1 MYTDLTNHTNPEEDL
16 MKANSLLSN
25 PFYLKMKYC
34 FSRKK
39 FRLYPNNHHSHC
51 LITADE

>member
-1 MYTDLTNHTNPEEDL
+1 MYTGLTNHTNPEEDL

-39 FRLYPNNHHSHC
+39 YRLVSQQPSLSLFDHSR
-51 LITADE
+51 